1 MSVTEFK
8 CGEEVRL
15 TRVYVGY
22 VVKNR
27 TDFPLFYWPVNLTDS
42 GVEKMVTCKDAVKN
56 DA

>member
-1 MSVTEFK
+1 MSLTGFK

-22 VVKNR
+22 VVNNR
-27 TDFPLFYWPVNLTDS
+27 TDSPLFYWPVNLTDS
-42 GVEKMVTCKDAVKN
+42 GVEKMVTCKDAVRN

>member
-1 MSVTEFK
+1 M
-8 CGEEVRL
+8 RL